1 MTLTQ
6 YYVASSIDGFIAD
19 ADERLDWLLQ
29 FNDVEGLSEHYEEFF
44 ADIGAIA
51 MGSRTYEFVLR
62 HGSWP
67 YAAIPTW
74 VFTTRDL
81 PVIPDADLRF
91 TSADVADAHAQMVAA
106 AGGRNVWLV
115 GGGAL
120 VARFAERRLL
130 DELWLGIAPVTLG
143 GGFPLLPIRSD
154 DPWRL
159 TDVKRFGEA
168 FVMLRYSLR

>member
-62 HGSWP
+62 QGSWP

>member
-1 MTLTQ
+1 
-6 YYVASSIDGFIAD
+6 
-19 ADERLDWLLQ
+19 
-29 FNDVEGLSEHYEEFF
+29 
-44 ADIGAIA
+44 